1 MDLFSPLL
9 EHAAEFAAEWHSGT
23 YRKSRWRPCPYLPPD
38 EQVDGLPEDAVR
50 VPMMAHVTS
59 VAMTVMRAGF
69 PDETVAA
76 AFLHDVLED
85 ENQFGQTISAADL
98 AALFGGEVV
107 AQVETVS
114 EPKRGPDG
122 RMLPWKQR
130 KESYVWALQNGPLGA
145 AAISLADKLHNLWTM
160 NEGLAAGCD
169 IFARTRY
176 PDGSPRGLSAGPEQQ
191 RWYFGAVL
199 AATEVHDD
207 PRLDRLRDR
216 LRAELARFDRL
227 SGRSE

>member
-1 MDLFSPLL
+1 MHLFSPLL

-23 YRKSRWRPCPYLPPD
+23 YRKSRWRPCPYRPPAD
-38 EQVDGLPEDAVR
+38 QYEGAPEDAVR

-59 VAMTVMRAGF
+59 VAMTIMRAGF
-69 PDETVAA
+69 SDETVAA

-85 ENQFGQTISAADL
+85 ENQFGQTISATEL
-98 AALFGGEVV
+98 AALFGEEVV

-130 KESYVWALQNGPLGA
+130 KDRYVQALAEGPLGA

-176 PDGSPRGLSAGPEQQ
+176 PDGSPRGLSAGPDQQ
-191 RWYFGAVL
+191 RWYFSAVL
-199 AATEVHDD
+199 AATEAHDD
-207 PRLDRLRDR
+207 PRLDALRDR
-216 LRAELARFDRL
+216 LRAELTRFDML
-227 SGRSE
+227 TAAAV